1 MSSGDIAATI
11 DPTQGS
17 KMSLI
22 SRLFGKSRPAP
33 VAPAASKPSAPAE
46 SPPKP
51 DPAARAREEEAAVA
65 RAIAEADANAI
76 GRWVLGGSSTHIRQL
91 AAQAVTDP
99 DQLRELV
106 RLTRGKDK
114 NAHRILTT
122 KRDALLAEERAARQ
136 LRSEIDAA
144 AAAIAKHIERPCDAS
159 YAATLARL
167 EARWQ
172 SVAPHA
178 SAEVQQDVATHV
190 ARAHEVIEQHRR
202 EVEAEAERQRSASIA
217 AEEARR
223 QRALQQEATAAA
235 AAERTLQEEAERAS
249 ERARR
254 EAEDAEVRRLIGLLR
269 QAQAALEHGGT
280 ARATRLRDAIKAALP
295 GAPTLPAWFERKLQD
310 LDARIEELKDW
321 KTFTVVPKR
330 AELVQRMQG
339 LVGASMSPEELA
351 RQVRRLRDEWRTL
364 HRGMADES
372 TPEREQFEAAAERAY
387 EPCRAHFARQA
398 EERKEN
404 QARREALLE
413 RLAVFA
419 AEQADENANLR
430 LVQQTLAESRREW
443 REYAPVDQ
451 DVVKSL
457 QERFHAVIDGLQAR
471 LDAEYARNVEAK
483 QRLIARAAE
492 LVAAQDIRQA
502 IEETKDLQRAW
513 KNVGLVPRQQ
523 DNALWEEFRRHCD
536 AVFERSSQESAA
548 YGAALEANRARAIA
562 LCEEADQIA
571 ALTGD
576 ALSDGARRLQ
586 SLRAEFES
594 LELPRASVRELRQ
607 RFTRATERCRDALQR
622 QRAES
627 ARQGWT
633 EAFAASA
640 RVRGYALA
648 TIQQAAP
655 DDLDVLRAAAEQAV
669 ASLAHAPAS
678 ARAVLE
684 RELAAVAAGTI
695 GTDVTAHESALR
707 MLCIRA
713 ELMTD
718 RPTPAEDLELR
729 REYQMQRLVQ
739 SMGRGERLSSADLD
753 DLALEWLA
761 VGPVDQAVHDVLL
774 ARFERC
780 RDAGAS

>member
-1 MSSGDIAATI
+1 VSSGDIAATI

-33 VAPAASKPSAPAE
+33 VAPAASTPPAPAE
-46 SPPKP
+46 STPKP
-51 DPAARAREEEAAVA
+51 DPAVKAREEEAAVQQ
-65 RAIAEADANAI
+65 AIAAGDATAI
-76 GRWVLGGSSTHIRQL
+76 GKWVLEGSTTRIRQL

-114 NAHRILTT
+114 NAHRILATR
-122 KRDALLAEERAARQ
+122 RDAQLAEERAAQQ
-136 LRSEIDAA
+136 LRAEIDAA
-144 AAAIAKHIERPCDAS
+144 AAAIATHVERPCDAS
-159 YAATLARL
+159 YVATLARL
-167 EARWQ
+167 ETRWQ
-172 SVAPHA
+172 SVAAQA
-178 SAEVQQDVATHV
+178 SAGQQQDVAIQV
-190 ARAHEVIEQHRR
+190 ARGREAAEQYRR
-202 EVEAEAERQRSASIA
+202 TLEAEVERKRTAAEAAAAARHERE
-217 AEEARR
+217 AEEQA
-223 QRALQQEATAAA
+223 AAAA
-235 AAERTLQEEAERAS
+235 AAERAQQEQAEHEAERV
-249 ERARR
+249 RR
-254 EAEDAEVRRLIGLLR
+254 EADEAEVRRLIGLLR

-280 ARATRLRDAIKAALP
+280 ARATRLRDAIKEAHAA
-295 GAPTLPAWFERKLQD
+295 APALPAWFERKLQD

-364 HRGMADES
+364 HRGMADEA

-387 EPCRAHFARQA
+387 EPCRTHFAQQA
-398 EERKEN
+398 EQRKEN

-413 RLAVFA
+413 RLAAFA
-419 AEQADENANLR
+419 AEHADENADLR
-430 LVQQTLAESRREW
+430 LVQQALAEARREW
-443 REYAPVDQ
+443 RQYAPVDQ
-451 DVVKSL
+451 DVVTSL
-457 QERFHAVIDGLQAR
+457 QERFHAVTDGLQAR
-471 LDAEYARNVEAK
+471 LDAEYARNVETK

-513 KNVGLVPRQQ
+513 KNVGFVPRQQ

-548 YGAALEANRARAIA
+548 YGAALEANRARAMA
-562 LCEEADQIA
+562 LCEDVELIA
-571 ALTGD
+571 ALAGD
-576 ALSDGARRLQ
+576 ALADAARRLEP
-586 SLRAEFES
+586 LRAEFES
-594 LELPRASVRELRQ
+594 LELPRASARDLRQ

-627 ARQGWT
+627 ELRGWAD
-633 EAFAASA
+633 AFAASA
-640 RVRGYALA
+640 RIRSLALA
-648 TIQQAAP
+648 TIRQGAP
-655 DDLDVLRAAAEQAV
+655 DELAELRAAAEQAV
-669 ASLAHAPAS
+669 AGLTHAPAS
-678 ARAVLE
+678 ARAILE
-684 RELAAVAAGTI
+684 RQLAAVAAGTVSA
-695 GTDVTAHESALR
+695 DLAASEAALR
-707 MLCIRA
+707 KLCIRA
-713 ELMTD
+713 ELLTD
-718 RPTPAEDLELR
+718 VPTPPEDLELR

-739 SMGRGERLSSADLD
+739 SMGRGERASPADLD

-761 VGPVDQAVHDVLL
+761 VGPVEESAQDELL

-780 RDAGAS
+780 RTARAS